1 MRVGLSTNALHAK
14 SGYAIQARHVAH
26 HLKDAGHEVAVFAF
40 YGLHGAIMNIE
51 GIPHYPGGA
60 LQYNA
65 DVLVDHCAHFGAE
78 VLITISDLAHQD
90 TDNILRLRAGGVQV
104 LHWVPVDTSK
114 AGVPGER
121 AGAVS
126 VLDLGVLAAGGG
138 HPIAMS
144 RHGHAQLAALGIEA
158 SYAPHGIDT
167 TVFWPLGQ
175 AERDTARE
183 QLGLAGQFVVGVN
196 AMNKDSVRKGFFEAY
211 AGFAKFRANKE
222 NAASCMIIHSEN
234 TSQNFR
240 HEHVLDYLGLTAGTL
255 GKDTG
260 KAVYFTPDYEIK
272 VGLVEDQFMAGWY
285 NLADVYLCASWAE
298 GFGIPVVEAQACG
311 VPVIGTDASATTELT
326 GAGWRISSEP
336 KWNPLHAAV
345 WRAPSI
351 ADIQQTLQRARR
363 MWKGPS
369 RSIWEMKQ
377 AKAREF
383 ALGYDVD
390 YVWDEFWA
398 PLVKRIEAGDFR
410 AAAGLRQAGED

>member
-1 MRVGLSTNALHAK
+1 MRFALSTNALHAK
-14 SGYAIQARHVAH
+14 TGYGIQARHVAH
-26 HLKDAGHEVAVFAF
+26 HLKDAGHEVAVLAF

-60 LQYNA
+60 LRYNA
-65 DVLVDHCAHFGAE
+65 DVLLDHCAHFGAE

-90 TDNILRLRAGGVQV
+90 TDSILRLRAGGVQV
-104 LHWVPVDTSK
+104 LHWVPVDTSG
-114 AGVPGER
+114 ADVPGER

-126 VLDLGVLAAGGG
+126 LLDLSVLVTGGG

-144 RHGHAQLAALGIEA
+144 RHGERQLAAMGLKP
-158 SYAPHGIDT
+158 SYVPHGIDT
-167 TVFWPLGQ
+167 SVFRPLTQ
-175 AERDTARE
+175 PERETARD

-211 AGFAKFRANKE
+211 AGFARFRAKHPG
-222 NAASCMIIHSEN
+222 SCMIVHSEN
-234 TSQNFR
+234 QSENFR
-240 HEHVLDYLGLTAGTL
+240 HEHVLSYLGLPAGTL

-272 VGLVEDQFMAGWY
+272 VGLVEEAFIAGWY

-326 GAGWRISSEP
+326 GAGWRVASEP

-345 WRAPSI
+345 WRAPTI
-351 ADIQQTLQRARR
+351 AGIHQALERAWR

-369 RSIWEMKQ
+369 RSTWELKQ
-377 AKAREF
+377 RNAREF
-383 ALGYDVD
+383 ALGYDAD
-390 YVWDEFWA
+390 YVWDEHWA

-410 AAAGLRQAGED
+410 PAGELPQERED